1 MKKICAFALAL
12 CLLGGGA
19 ALAEQTITESSNKP
33 ATTVLTTTISE
44 GYTIK
49 IPATVEIPFNQVE
62 TELPIEVTTLH
73 LNPSA
78 EGSTR
83 KLQVR
88 LWEAGALTN
97 GTGGK
102 LGNAIEGTGLVKD
115 QNYWYLYFTEIG
127 TKSITIKIPS
137 TAWNK
142 APAGDYSSTMKFY
155 ITLGDY

>member
-1 MKKICAFALAL
+1 MKKLCALALAL

-19 ALAEQTITESSNKP
+19 ALAEQTITQNSNGP
-33 ATTVLTTTISE
+33 ATTELTTTISE

-49 IPATVEIPFNQVE
+49 IPATVEIPFNQVA
-62 TELPIEVTTLH
+62 TELPIEVTELH

-88 LWEAGALTN
+88 LWDTGALTN

-102 LGNAIEGTGLVKD
+102 LGNAIEGKDLV
-115 QNYWYLYFTEIG
+115 NGWYLYFTEIG
-127 TKSITIKIPS
+127 TKSVTIKIPS

-142 APAGDYSSTMKFY
+142 APAGEYSSTMKFY

>member
-1 MKKICAFALAL
+1 MKKLFAIVLAL
-12 CLLGGGA
+12 CLLCGTTV
-19 ALAEQTITESSNKP
+19 LAEQTITESSNSP
-33 ATTVLTTTISE
+33 ATTELTTTISE

-102 LGNAIEGTGLVKD
+102 LGNAIEGKDLVND
-115 QNYWYLYFTEIG
+115 WYLYFTEIG
-127 TKSITIKIPS
+127 TKSVTIKIPS
-137 TAWNK
+137 TVWNK
-142 APAGDYSSTMKFY
+142 APAGEYSSTMKFY